1 MGRRDDFK
9 GTPIHDSKHLKKWDK
24 EPDRQD
30 TIKDAGR
37 DVQRAVQ
44 DVQLAERH
52 AGFDEQAK
60 DNTMKYERPHFAVVG
75 ECSKSADDN
84 FRRNYV
90 NIDWSK

>member
-9 GTPIHDSKHLKKWDK
+9 GTGIEDSRHLKRWETD
-24 EPDRQD
+24 PARQD
-30 TIKDAGR
+30 TKETYER

-44 DVQLAERH
+44 DAALAERH

-60 DNTMKYERPHFAVVG
+60 DNTMKYERPSFSVVG

-84 FRRNYV
+84 YRKNYA
-90 NIDWSK
+90 NINWSK